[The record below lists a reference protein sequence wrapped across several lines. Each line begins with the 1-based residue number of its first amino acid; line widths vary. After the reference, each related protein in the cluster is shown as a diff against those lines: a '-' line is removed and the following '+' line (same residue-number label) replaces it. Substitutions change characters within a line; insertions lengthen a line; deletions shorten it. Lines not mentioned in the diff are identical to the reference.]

1 MEKFGDY
8 NFKIM
13 KHPTL
18 EKWTYR
24 ISQEGGKN
32 LVDAKETFAYEGIA
46 RFAAIGHISLLE
58 QGKG

>member
-8 NFKIM
+8 KFTIIK
-13 KHPTL
+13 
-18 EKWTYR
+18 
-24 ISQEGGKN
+24 
-32 LVDAKETFAYEGIA
+32 DETFKTFFYKIFDEDETMLRKSHEYFKYEGIA